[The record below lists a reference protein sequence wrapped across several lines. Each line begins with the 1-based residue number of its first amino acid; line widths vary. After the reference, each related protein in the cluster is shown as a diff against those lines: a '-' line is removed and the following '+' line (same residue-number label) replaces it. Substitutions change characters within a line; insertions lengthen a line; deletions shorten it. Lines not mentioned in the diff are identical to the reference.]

1 MRVISIVLAL
11 LVVVGGGTWY
21 AVSQHNKP
29 LTNKEYQA
37 LPITDQFEKAPKGNY
52 LHLMKNDS
60 TLYRTTWSKKQ
71 IKDYFDRD
79 YGHSKAFDNGTTA
92 AKTKLGTNHLFND
105 KVLMDSDKGFG
116 EIGQIYDVQLSNNK
130 FSKIEDAEDKSFNWY
145 FSSARDAQK
154 DTDVSSSVQHIVR

>member
-11 LVVVGGGTWY
+11 LVVVGGETWY
-21 AVSQHNKP
+21 AISQHNKP

-37 LPITDQFEKAPKGNY
+37 LPITNQFEKAPKGHY
-52 LHLMKNDS
+52 VHLMKNDS

-71 IKDYFDRD
+71 IKDYLLLKFA
-79 YGHSKAFDNGTTA
+79 HANSNSSGTTNE
-92 AKTKLGTNHLFND
+92 KSSLGTNHLFND
-105 KVLMDSDKGFG
+105 KIMMDSENKSG
-116 EIGQIYDVQLSNNK
+116 EIGQIYDAQMDNDK

-145 FSSARDAQK
+145 FNSARDAQK